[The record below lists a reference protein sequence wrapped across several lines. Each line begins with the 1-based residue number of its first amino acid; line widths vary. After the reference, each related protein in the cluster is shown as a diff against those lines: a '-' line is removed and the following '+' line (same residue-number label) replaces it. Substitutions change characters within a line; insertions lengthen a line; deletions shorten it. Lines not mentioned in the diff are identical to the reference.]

1 MKGYGMPEYDS
12 EVVLTPGGEKPYT
25 AILRVDGKVMVS
37 TPVDTREAG
46 EAVLADTIRKL
57 REFEKPKDG

>member
-1 MKGYGMPEYDS
+1 MPKYDS
-12 EVVLTPGGEKPYT
+12 EVVLTPEGQKPYT
-25 AILRVDGKVMVS
+25 AILRINGKVMAS

-57 REFEKPKDG
+57 REFERPKDG

>member
-1 MKGYGMPEYDS
+1 MPKYDS
-12 EVVLTPGGEKPYT
+12 EVVLTPEGQKPYT
-25 AILRVDGKVMVS
+25 AILRINGKVMAS